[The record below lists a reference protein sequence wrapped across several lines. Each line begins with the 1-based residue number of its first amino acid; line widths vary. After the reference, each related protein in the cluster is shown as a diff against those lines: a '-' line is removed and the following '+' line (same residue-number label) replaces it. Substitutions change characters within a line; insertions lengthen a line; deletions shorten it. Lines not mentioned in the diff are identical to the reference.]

1 MLADPTFIGAAFLLG
16 HPAPARPPVVTCGIC
31 PLPMA
36 SRDTAPFGMGLTP
49 LRGPLGRLRNAALAS
64 VTTRVVFPAFQQIA
78 DEIFHRLHGRPISF
92 PVLDWPRHA
101 DAVVQFT
108 VPEFEYPRSDAPATL
123 HFAGPVLPAAPPAPL
138 PTWWA
143 ELDGP

>member
-1 MLADPTFIGAAFLLG
+1 
-16 HPAPARPPVVTCGIC
+16 
-31 PLPMA
+31 MA